1 MSEIAT
7 NILDHIVH
15 LVPPGSLE
23 QASEQFRA
31 LGFTVVTGGVHE
43 GGHSMNDLVIFADAV
58 YIEIILSL
66 NQTIYHHGGPTK
78 LQAG

>member
-1 MSEIAT
+1 MVLVPSSLIEPICHFELVFIYIFGITLSMSEIAT

-31 LGFTVVTGGVHE
+31 LGFTLSVHCD
-43 GGHSMNDLVIFADAV
+43 GNA
-58 YIEIILSL
+58 
-66 NQTIYHHGGPTK
+66 
-78 LQAG
+78 

>member
-1 MSEIAT
+1 MVLVPSSLIEPIYHFELVFIYIFGITLFNLSMSEIAT

-31 LGFTVVTGGVHE
+31 LGFTLSVHCD
-43 GGHSMNDLVIFADAV
+43 GNA
-58 YIEIILSL
+58 
-66 NQTIYHHGGPTK
+66 
-78 LQAG
+78 